1 MKIGKSSNPA
11 LNLDKWRSMAF
22 SQSDSQTMTIQ
33 GVANKTIILLLLA
46 MATATMVW
54 RSAFS
59 GGEVMG
65 WVIGGG
71 IFAFIVALVISFKP
85 QWAPIGAPVYAL
97 AEGLVL
103 GGISAMFASMYQ
115 GIVIKAVLL
124 TFGVLMTML
133 FVYKS
138 GMIKV
143 TEKFKMGLTIAMG
156 GIFVMYLLTWILG
169 MFGVNMGFMHDGGPL
184 SILLS
189 LGIVIVASLVLIWDF
204 STIEEGVAM
213 GAPKFMEWYSAFSL
227 MVTLV
232 WLYLEILRLVSYFSS
247 ND

>member
-11 LNLDKWRSMAF
+11 LKLDKWRNIAF
-22 SQSDSQTMTIQ
+22 SQSGSEVMTVQ

-54 RSAFS
+54 KSAFA

-65 WVIGGG
+65 WVFGGG

-85 QWAPIGAPVYAL
+85 QWAPYGAPVYAL

-103 GGISAMFASMYQ
+103 GGVSAMFAALYE
-115 GIVIKAVLL
+115 GIVIKAVML
-124 TFGVLMTML
+124 TFGVLFTML

-138 GMIKV
+138 GLIKV

-169 MFGVNMGFMHDGGPL
+169 LFGVNMGFMHDGGPL
-184 SILLS
+184 SILIS
-189 LGIVIVASLVLIWDF
+189 LGIVIVASLVLLWDF
-204 STIEEGVAM
+204 DTIEQGAAM

>member
-1 MKIGKSSNPA
+1 
-11 LNLDKWRSMAF
+11 
-22 SQSDSQTMTIQ
+22 
-33 GVANKTIILLLLA
+33 
-46 MATATMVW
+46 
-54 RSAFS
+54 
-59 GGEVMG
+59 
-65 WVIGGG
+65 
-71 IFAFIVALVISFKP
+71 
-85 QWAPIGAPVYAL
+85 
-97 AEGLVL
+97 
-103 GGISAMFASMYQ
+103 
-115 GIVIKAVLL
+115 
-124 TFGVLMTML
+124 
-133 FVYKS
+133 
-138 GMIKV
+138 
-143 TEKFKMGLTIAMG
+143 
-156 GIFVMYLLTWILG
+156 MYLLTWILG